1 MSKKRKKN
9 NRKVHLHVVINEEI
23 YHKVRELASKVYEC
37 HRGALSYA
45 VEEALELWLAA
56 HAKTHRVNPKLPLR
70 ERYNA
75 VMECI
80 ELEQGYIPYTIH
92 QSIFEK
98 CIMNSFDVKDSRTVY
113 GWLHRF
119 YNAGLIKPLTIEK
132 VDRPSDWSRNK
143 MIEIVAKKI

>member
-1 MSKKRKKN
+1 MRKKKKKN
-9 NRKVHLHVVINEEI
+9 NKVHLHVVIDAEL
-23 YHKVRELASKVYEC
+23 YSKVKELASKVYDC

-56 HAKTHRVNPKLPLR
+56 HANAHRVNPRLPLR

-75 VMECI
+75 VIECI

-92 QSIFEK
+92 QSVFEK
-98 CIMNSFDVKDSRTVY
+98 CIMNTFNVKDPRTVY

-119 YNAGLIKPLTIEK
+119 YQAGLIKPLTVEK
-132 VDRPSDWSRNK
+132 IYKPSDWARNK
-143 MIEIVAKKI
+143 IIEIVAKKL